1 MSNNNSR
8 HDYLCKRLRR
18 TKADWQNPEQELLNH
33 AADALEKLEAD
44 NAALLTKVRQCL
56 TMTRSEAQ
64 LLAGE
69 MTAGEWRTV
78 SAILVNRI
86 KVIDAMREGKH
97 EST

>member
-44 NAALLTKVRQCL
+44 NAALRGIIKDCV
-56 TMTRSEAQ
+56 TMMDRHTWLGRD
-64 LLAGE
+64 
-69 MTAGEWRTV
+69 RP
-78 SAILVNRI
+78 
-86 KVIDAMREGKH
+86 KIDAARAAMREG
-97 EST
+97 